1 MVADSFAGK
10 RVLHFPVFRGQVIEN
25 ANSARDRGSPSSG
38 LRAEDKFIG
47 AMGPWLRQAS
57 RRRCMPHRMY
67 ITRVNSFERL
77 GDPILFFNF

>member
-1 MVADSFAGK
+1 M
-10 RVLHFPVFRGQVIEN
+10 EN
-25 ANSARDRGSPSSG
+25 ANSAKDMGSPSWE
-38 LRAEDKFIG
+38 LRATDRFIG

-77 GDPILFFNF
+77 GDAILDFIYSA